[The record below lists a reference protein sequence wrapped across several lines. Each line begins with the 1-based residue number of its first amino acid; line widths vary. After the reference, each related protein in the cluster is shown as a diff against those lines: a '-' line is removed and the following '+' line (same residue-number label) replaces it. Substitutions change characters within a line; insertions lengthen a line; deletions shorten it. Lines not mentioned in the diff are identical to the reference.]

1 MKIPE
6 NAMSQDCI
14 DLRRP
19 ILHQLLSGLQLK
31 TLFIN
36 IRQIFEQYY
45 HIFLLYKPPIYDI

>member
-1 MKIPE
+1 
-6 NAMSQDCI
+6 MSQDCI

-45 HIFLLYKPPIYDI
+45 HMFLLYHPPIYDI